1 VQSPDNIKLELIK
14 LINETKPVYP
24 NLASRLDEM
33 RRWIAKTKAGL
44 LTRKKYVILLL
55 AELIEDTT
63 FWLTL
68 QLMSDEER
76 DVEFAKLTPAEK
88 YWYQY
93 LFPTWFTEK
102 DPKLNTWKK
111 NLMADSFEA
120 SDAPKISE
128 ICKHIKSL
136 GGATL
141 KPYIADLSMTTDL
154 IASGGKELVLCVQ
167 LTSVRASLT
176 TSKENDWLL
185 TLRYWGILRGLL
197 VSFNPML
204 VEAEIKIGEY
214 IFRSSDDFS
223 DKCYYVVSID
233 ERGDYVR
240 QL

>member
-1 VQSPDNIKLELIK
+1 
-14 LINETKPVYP
+14 
-24 NLASRLDEM
+24 M

-44 LTRKKYVILLL
+44 LTRKKYVTLLL

-68 QLMSDEER
+68 QSMSDEER

-93 LFPTWFTEK
+93 LFPTWFNEK

-111 NLMADSFEA
+111 NLMADKFEA
-120 SDAPKISE
+120 SDASKISD

-141 KPYIADLSMTTDL
+141 KPYLYSRSISIIIQTIRQAQHDM
-154 IASGGKELVLCVQ
+154 
-167 LTSVRASLT
+167 
-176 TSKENDWLL
+176 
-185 TLRYWGILRGLL
+185 
-197 VSFNPML
+197 
-204 VEAEIKIGEY
+204 EAEIKIGEC
-214 IFRSSDDFS
+214 IFRSSDNFS
-223 DKCYYVVSID
+223 EKCYYVLNVD